1 MQSLRKNEIKVLHSI
16 FSLGQSTRQ
25 RIARRTR
32 LSLVK
37 VSSILSLLQKGGFIL
52 KASSANTRSGR
63 PSHLFRLKPKLGCAL
78 GLAVGLDRF
87 NVIAMDAGKDITFRR
102 ELPLSL
108 SADLSANAQAI
119 IDQLSQELLRVVEK
133 DLKGSGPILTL
144 GVALPG
150 LVDPRTGTWLLGLW
164 LPGIANVSV
173 AGLLAERLGIPVFVE
188 DIARSV
194 AFYELHRGSGR
205 RVRSFVLIYL
215 GSGVGSG
222 IVINRRI
229 YRGLHGLAG
238 EIGHIEHADNAYR
251 CSCNNVGCLETVIST
266 VGMQRMFK
274 DRLAQGVISSLQAD
288 ASALDLERILLA
300 AREGDRFTKST
311 LREIGHFLGD
321 ACAILI
327 KMFNPER
334 VIISGRGSMFRD
346 FLKDSVEEV
355 IHHGV
360 IPEMLAGYRTV
371 FAEYDPFQEA
381 HGAALVAANHYFDR
395 TLRGMVFPQGNVR
408 EAEALGMRGEI
419 FSEGQ

>member
-16 FSLGQSTRQ
+16 FSLGRSTR
-25 RIARRTR
+25 RSIARRTR

-37 VSSILSLLQKGGFIL
+37 VSSILNPLVKAGLIQKANSS
-52 KASSANTRSGR
+52 KARSGR
-63 PSHLFRLKPKLGCAL
+63 PSHLFRLKPKLGYAL
-78 GLAVGLDRF
+78 GVAVGLESF
-87 NVIAMDAGKDITFRR
+87 NIIAMDAAKDIALRQ
-102 ELPLSL
+102 ELPLRL

-119 IDQLSQELLRVVEK
+119 IDQLSQELLRVVEE
-133 DLKGSGPILTL
+133 DLKGLGPILTL

-173 AGLLAERLGIPVFVE
+173 AAILAGRLGIPVFVE

-194 AFYELHRGSGR
+194 AFYELNLGSGS

-222 IVINRRI
+222 LVINRRI

-238 EIGHIEHADNAYR
+238 EIGHIEHADNEYR

-266 VGMQRMFK
+266 VGMRRIFE
-274 DRLAQGVISSLQAD
+274 DRLAQGVASSLQAE
-288 ASALDLERILLA
+288 ARPLELDRMLVA

-321 ACAILI
+321 ACVILI

-355 IHHGV
+355 IYRGV

-381 HGAALVAANHYFDR
+381 HGAALVAMNHYFDR
-395 TLRGMVFPQGNVR
+395 TLRDMPFPRANAPQV
-408 EAEALGMRGEI
+408 EALGMQGEKP
-419 FSEGQ
+419 